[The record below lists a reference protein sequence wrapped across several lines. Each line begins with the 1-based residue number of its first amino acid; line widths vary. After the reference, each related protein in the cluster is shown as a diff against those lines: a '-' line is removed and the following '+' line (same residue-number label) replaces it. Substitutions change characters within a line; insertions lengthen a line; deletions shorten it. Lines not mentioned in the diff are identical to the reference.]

1 MEILPCPLHSTLKNK
16 QTNNLIKQWTENLNR
31 RFSKGYIQIANRHL
45 KRYSASLIIRE
56 MRTKTIMRYPLTT
69 GQNGYY
75 QKDKK
80 IASIDE
86 NTEKRIQKNLFK
98 DDQQAISKHRLLNKT
113 RENIHEQNYK
123 FNKETQIIKNNQT
136 EILELKNTINKMKNA
151 TESINSLVDKTEK
164 IIYKLK
170 ISH

>member
-1 MEILPCPLHSTLKNK
+1 
-16 QTNNLIKQWTENLNR
+16 
-31 RFSKGYIQIANRHL
+31 
-45 KRYSASLIIRE
+45 

>member
-1 MEILPCPLHSTLKNK
+1 M
-16 QTNNLIKQWTENLNR
+16 NR
-31 RFSKGYIQIANRHL
+31 YFPKEDMQIANRHL